1 MPGTHA
7 GPADQRVLCALP
19 SRSCFVAQRRVRR
32 RLARL
37 VEQVVGRLVT
47 QTIGML
53 APSPEVGIFDRLS
66 GQLRFE
72 NLWTSYNEGCE
83 ANQLKKDFRFSS
95 ISPATSIQ
103 YFSNAILFFHHI
115 FVLDSPSKSL
125 NEFYLK
131 KKFHRDC
138 RTEGATPCGWQSWEV
153 PLGVKNKAAT
163 LRRLLFAACSSSTC
177 PTWFSRQW
185 WQLCG
190 ETQLARLSDWPRGC
204 SVISVY
210 SRDMLRRLTSL
221 ILETLPYF
229 RISRAKQSLVVIVLW
244 NRQILTKWII

>member
-19 SRSCFVAQRRVRR
+19 SCSCLVAQRRVRR

-47 QTIGML
+47 QTVGML

-95 ISPATSIQ
+95 ISQTTSIQ
-103 YFSNAILFFHHI
+103 HFPDAILFFPI
-115 FVLDSPSKSL
+115 I
-125 NEFYLK
+125 YL
-131 KKFHRDC
+131 
-138 RTEGATPCGWQSWEV
+138 
-153 PLGVKNKAAT
+153 
-163 LRRLLFAACSSSTC
+163 
-177 PTWFSRQW
+177 
-185 WQLCG
+185 
-190 ETQLARLSDWPRGC
+190 
-204 SVISVY
+204 Y
-210 SRDMLRRLTSL
+210 SIPHLT
-221 ILETLPYF
+221 
-229 RISRAKQSLVVIVLW
+229 V
-244 NRQILTKWII
+244 

>member
-19 SRSCFVAQRRVRR
+19 SCSCLVAQRGVRR

-53 APSPEVGIFDRLS
+53 APSPEVGIFDRLN

-138 RTEGATPCGWQSWEV
+138 RTEGATPCGWQS
-153 PLGVKNKAAT
+153 
-163 LRRLLFAACSSSTC
+163 
-177 PTWFSRQW
+177 
-185 WQLCG
+185 
-190 ETQLARLSDWPRGC
+190 
-204 SVISVY
+204 
-210 SRDMLRRLTSL
+210 
-221 ILETLPYF
+221 
-229 RISRAKQSLVVIVLW
+229 
-244 NRQILTKWII
+244 